1 MSTSEMTVNE
11 LSWVSKDRSHFYAVE
26 WRPARPKAAV
36 LMVHGLGEHCRRYD
50 PVAEAFCARNIA
62 MLGFDLRGHGRTDGK
77 RGHIPSMELAMQDIQ
92 HFLEETASRFP
103 ELPCFLYGHSMGGM
117 MVLNFALQ
125 NHPPLK
131 GVISTSPGLAPGT
144 PVPPFKLMIAN
155 LLYSLLPDLT
165 LPNGLDITNISH
177 DKAVVQTYLKD
188 PLVTP
193 LVSARLGLDMI
204 NTGRWVEEHGEDF
217 TLPLLLMQGTG
228 DHLVSVDATRRF
240 AARVPRDLIT
250 YREWEGLYHETHN
263 EPQRAEVLGTSLD
276 WIAAHL

>member
-1 MSTSEMTVNE
+1 MTVNE

-36 LMVHGLGEHCRRYD
+36 LIVHGLGEHCRRYD
-50 PVAEAFCARNIA
+50 PIAETFCARDVA
-62 MLGFDLRGHGRTDGK
+62 MLGYDQRGHGRTDGK

-92 HFLEETASRFP
+92 HFLEETRSRFP
-103 ELPCFLYGHSMGGM
+103 ELPCFLYGHSLGGM

-125 NHPPLK
+125 NHPDLT

-155 LLYSLLPDLT
+155 LLYSLFPDLT
-165 LPNGLDITNISH
+165 MANGLDVTNLSH
-177 DKAVVQTYLKD
+177 NKAVVEAYQKD
-188 PLVTP
+188 PLVHP
-193 LVSARLGLDMI
+193 LISARLGLDLI

-217 TLPLLLMQGTG
+217 TLPLLLMQGTA

-240 AARVPRDLIT
+240 AARVPRELIT

-263 EPQRAEVLGTSLD
+263 EPQRAEVLGTILD
-276 WIAAHL
+276 WIDLRRS